1 MTIRQIGGVFGRH
14 PEFQTATVKGDLLLG
29 TALQFEG
36 GARLTS
42 NAVDLVVDRNIN
54 VNGLSLGRARGNT
67 ADSNTVLGFSALP
80 QTGYTGSESTAIGW
94 GALFYATG
102 NAYQNTAIGCVALFS
117 ATGNASQNTAI
128 GRGAL
133 FENTSGRENTA
144 VGVSAGSGN
153 TSGNSNVFIGA
164 GAGGITTG
172 SNNTVIGHGATA
184 SSTTVSNETTIG
196 KSTTTNTRIF
206 GTLTLASTGVIW
218 ATGAG
223 SPEGVVTAVP
233 GSLYTDTNGGAGA
246 TLYAKETGTGNTGWV
261 AK

>member
-14 PEFQTATVKGDLLLG
+14 PEFQTATVKGDLLLS

-42 NAVDLVVDRNIN
+42 TGTALVVDRNIT

-67 ADSNTVLGFSALP
+67 ADTNTVLGTSALP
-80 QTGYTGSESTAIGW
+80 RTDYTGTESTAIGW
-94 GALFYATG
+94 GALFSSTG
-102 NAYQNTAIGCVALFS
+102 NAYQNTAIGRSALF
-117 ATGNASQNTAI
+117 G
-128 GRGAL
+128 
-133 FENTSGRENTA
+133 NTSGWENTA

-153 TSGNSNVFIGA
+153 TSGKSNVFIGA

-233 GSLYTDTNGGAGA
+233 GSIYSNTSGGAGT
-246 TLYAKETGTGNTGWV
+246 TLYVKESGTGNTGWV